1 MKAIN
6 PKWEWEISIINF
18 SWKEKRE
25 VWEVIVPKGTFQI
38 LKAKTLLNS
47 LYNLKWKQQIWV
59 LNKLKSSHPAFF
71 FFFLFWQV
79 NSIHM
84 NISNLYIYLL
94 TTLQDDECWLP
105 AWGQHSCEEQL
116 WRMYKSLSGW
126 SLRRLLYYDF
136 FFFVNIFLLQW
147 RLIHRNG
154 HFGN

>member
-71 FFFLFWQV
+71 FFFSFSDKWTVFIWIFLICI
-79 NSIHM
+79 SIY
-84 NISNLYIYLL
+84 SQLYKMMSAGYLPEGS
-94 TTLQDDECWLP
+94 T
-105 AWGQHSCEEQL
+105 AVKSSCEECTKVFQ
-116 WRMYKSLSGW
+116 
-126 SLRRLLYYDF
+126 DE
-136 FFFVNIFLLQW
+136 V
-147 RLIHRNG
+147 
-154 HFGN
+154 